1 MSDSYN
7 VVYSPQALNDLKDI
21 YAYIA
26 QELLVPDTAR
36 NQVNRIR
43 KEIRS
48 LDFMP
53 SRYALVD
60 WEPWK
65 SMGMHKVPVDNF
77 VVFYTVDSDSMTV
90 TVIRIVYGGRD
101 IESIAAQNHEWRPF
115 VRAKL
120 KLLQRTTIPDA
131 WIWKPLRQRCAK
143 QLKCMTVW

>member
-1 MSDSYN
+1 MSDSYS
-7 VVYSPQALNDLKDI
+7 VVYSPEALNDLKDI

-26 QELLVPDTAR
+26 QELLVPDTAL

-77 VVFYTVDSDSMTV
+77 AVFYTVDSNSMTV
-90 TVIRIVYGGRD
+90 VIIRIVYGGRD
-101 IESIAAQNHEWRPF
+101 IESIAAKNQ
-115 VRAKL
+115 K
-120 KLLQRTTIPDA
+120 
-131 WIWKPLRQRCAK
+131 
-143 QLKCMTVW
+143 